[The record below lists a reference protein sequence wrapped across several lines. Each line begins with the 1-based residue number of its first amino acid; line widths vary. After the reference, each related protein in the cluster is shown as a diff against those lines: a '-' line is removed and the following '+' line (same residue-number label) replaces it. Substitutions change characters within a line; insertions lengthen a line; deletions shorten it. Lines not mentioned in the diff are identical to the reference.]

1 MPTAS
6 FIISIFLEALNF
18 EPYYYIAVTFI
29 IYEKNSYCYYYTT
42 DTFCSLH

>member
-6 FIISIFLEALNF
+6 FIISIFLEALNL
-18 EPYYYIAVTFI
+18 EPYCYIALTFI
-29 IYEKNSYCYYYTT
+29 IYEKNSYCYYCTI